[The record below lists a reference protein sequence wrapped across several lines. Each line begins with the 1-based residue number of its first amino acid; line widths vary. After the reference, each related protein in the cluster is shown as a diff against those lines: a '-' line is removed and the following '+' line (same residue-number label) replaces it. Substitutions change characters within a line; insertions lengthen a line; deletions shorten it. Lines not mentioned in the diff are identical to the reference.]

1 MPLPFVQHGILDGL
15 NASPING
22 AEFFDRL
29 EKENPRVLT
38 LLRVMEKRGDN
49 ISGAIAM
56 YRMLEA
62 QAQADDLNNLFT

>member
-1 MPLPFVQHGILDGL
+1 MPLPFVQDGILSGL
-15 NASPING
+15 NASPLD
-22 AEFFDRL
+22 AREFFEHL
-29 EKENPRVLT
+29 AKENPRVLT